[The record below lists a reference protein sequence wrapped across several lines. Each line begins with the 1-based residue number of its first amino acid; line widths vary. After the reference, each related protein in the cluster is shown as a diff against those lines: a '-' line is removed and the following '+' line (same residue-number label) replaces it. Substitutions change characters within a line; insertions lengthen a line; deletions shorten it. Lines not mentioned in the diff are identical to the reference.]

1 MATREEIEFKITD
14 LLKPFLQEFNLVL
27 VDLTVKRRP
36 RDYDIEVILDRPAG
50 GITLDECV
58 LVNKLLR
65 ERLEAENSMSEDYIL
80 EVSSPGLD
88 RPLKTP
94 QDFLRVTNRMVRF
107 YLTAPVHNKL
117 EQVGLVSKAD
127 AANVMI
133 ISDCGEVTIP
143 LNTINKAVQIIND

>member
-1 MATREEIEFKITD
+1 M
-14 LLKPFLQEFNLVL
+14 
-27 VDLTVKRRP
+27 
-36 RDYDIEVILDRPAG
+36 
-50 GITLDECV
+50 
-58 LVNKLLR
+58 
-65 ERLEAENSMSEDYIL
+65 
-80 EVSSPGLD
+80 
-88 RPLKTP
+88 
-94 QDFLRVTNRMVRF
+94 TNRMVRF